1 MREVERMAFLD
12 ENYLLTNPT
21 AREIYPLVK
30 DLPIVDAHNHS
41 DVKEIVENRGWNDI
55 WEVEAATDH
64 YVWELMRRRNVPEE
78 KITGKASNYEKWL
91 ALAEVFPKFVGNPT
105 YEWIHLDLRR
115 RFGIH
120 EIISKDTAQIIWNK
134 AKESLQSDDMKPQKL
149 LQNMGVEIMCTT
161 NDPAEDLYYHK
172 LAREKVS
179 GTKILP
185 TWRPDRFCKVH
196 SLNFKTFVA
205 QLEER
210 TNVSI
215 AKLSDFVEALKKTH
229 DRFDELGCVCSDHA
243 LLEPIV
249 QRIDEKTA
257 SEIFEK
263 ALKSSVSYEE
273 HLKFQSFMMYKFAEM
288 NAEKN
293 WAMQLHIGAMRD
305 YRVQLFERLGPDSGG
320 DIIAGF
326 VDVARGMKDFFN
338 DFDGKLKIV
347 LYCMDMNYLPVMA
360 TIARSF
366 ENVFLGAPWWFND
379 SPLGMRTH
387 LEYIA
392 SVDLLS
398 NFVGMV
404 TDSRKL
410 MSYGSRTEMFRRVL
424 CDVVGTIMERGQIP
438 LREAIELCLELSYS
452 RPKEFFFGR

>member
-1 MREVERMAFLD
+1 MAFLD
-12 ENYLLTNPT
+12 ENYLLSCET
-21 AREIYPLVK
+21 AKQLYQLVK

-41 DVKEIVENRGWNDI
+41 DAREIVENKGWNDI
-55 WEVEAATDH
+55 WEAEAATDH
-64 YVWELMRRRNVPEE
+64 YVWELMRRRGVPEE

-115 RFGIH
+115 RFSIN
-120 EIISKDTAQIIWNK
+120 EIISKETAQIIWNK
-134 AKESLQSDDMKPQKL
+134 AKEKLQSDDMKPQKL
-149 LQNMGVEIMCTT
+149 LRDMNVEIMCTT
-161 NDPAEDLYYHK
+161 NDPAEDLHYHE
-172 LAREKVS
+172 LARERVE
-179 GTKILP
+179 GVKILP

-196 SLNFKTFVA
+196 SPDFKKFVS

-215 AKLSDFVEALKKTH
+215 TGLSAFVEALKKTH
-229 DRFDELGCVCSDHA
+229 DRFAKLGCVCSDHA
-243 LLEPIV
+243 LLDPIV
-249 QRIDEKTA
+249 HRVSESEA
-257 SEIFEK
+257 SRIFEK
-263 ALKSSVSYEE
+263 ALKEPVSYEE
-273 HLKFQSFMMYKFAEM
+273 HLKFQSYMMYRFAEM
-288 NAEKN
+288 NSEKD

-305 YRVQLFERLGPDSGG
+305 YRIKLFERLGPDSGG

-326 VDVARGMKDFFN
+326 VDVARGMKNFFN
-338 DFDGKLKIV
+338 DFDGKLRIV
-347 LYCMDMNYLPVMA
+347 LYCMDTSYLPVMA
-360 TIARSF
+360 TIARAF

-379 SPLGMRTH
+379 SPFGMRWH

-424 CDVVGTIMERGQIP
+424 CDVVGTMVERGQIP
-438 LREAIELCLELSYS
+438 LGEAIELCRELSYS

>member
-1 MREVERMAFLD
+1 
-12 ENYLLTNPT
+12 
-21 AREIYPLVK
+21 
-30 DLPIVDAHNHS
+30 
-41 DVKEIVENRGWNDI
+41 
-55 WEVEAATDH
+55 
-64 YVWELMRRRNVPEE
+64 
-78 KITGKASNYEKWL
+78 
-91 ALAEVFPKFVGNPT
+91 
-105 YEWIHLDLRR
+105 
-115 RFGIH
+115 
-120 EIISKDTAQIIWNK
+120 
-134 AKESLQSDDMKPQKL
+134 
-149 LQNMGVEIMCTT
+149 
-161 NDPAEDLYYHK
+161 
-172 LAREKVS
+172 
-179 GTKILP
+179 
-185 TWRPDRFCKVH
+185 
-196 SLNFKTFVA
+196 
-205 QLEER
+205 
-210 TNVSI
+210 
-215 AKLSDFVEALKKTH
+215 
-229 DRFDELGCVCSDHA
+229 

-305 YRVQLFERLGPDSGG
+305 YRVKLFERLGPDSGG

-347 LYCMDMNYLPVMA
+347 LYCMDTSYLPVMA

-424 CDVVGTIMERGQIP
+424 CDVVGTMVELGQIP

>member
-1 MREVERMAFLD
+1 MAFLD
-12 ENYLLTNPT
+12 ENYLLSCET
-21 AREIYPLVK
+21 ARQLYQLVK

-41 DVKEIVENRGWNDI
+41 DAREIVENKGWNDI
-55 WEVEAATDH
+55 WEAEAATDH
-64 YVWELMRRRNVPEE
+64 YVWELMRRRGVQEE

-115 RFGIH
+115 RFSIN
-120 EIISKDTAQIIWNK
+120 EIICKETAQIIWNK
-134 AKESLQSDDMKPQKL
+134 AKEKLQSEDMKPQKL
-149 LQNMGVEIMCTT
+149 LRDMNVEIMCTT
-161 NDPAEDLYYHK
+161 NDPAEDLHYHE
-172 LAREKVS
+172 LARERVE
-179 GTKILP
+179 GVKILP

-196 SLNFKTFVA
+196 SPDFKKFVS

-215 AKLSDFVEALKKTH
+215 TDLSTFVDALKKTH
-229 DRFDELGCVCSDHA
+229 DRFAELGCVCSDHA

-249 QRIDEKTA
+249 HRVSESEA
-257 SEIFEK
+257 SRIFEK
-263 ALKSSVSYEE
+263 ALKESVSYEE
-273 HLKFQSFMMYKFAEM
+273 HLKFQSYMMYRFAEM
-288 NAEKN
+288 NSEKD
-293 WAMQLHIGAMRD
+293 WAMQLHVGAMRD
-305 YRVQLFERLGPDSGG
+305 YRIKLFESLGPDSGG

-338 DFDGKLKIV
+338 DFDGKLRIV
-347 LYCMDMNYLPVMA
+347 LYCMDTSYLPVMA
-360 TIARSF
+360 TIARAF

-379 SPLGMRTH
+379 SPFGMRWH
-387 LEYIA
+387 LEYVA

-398 NFVGMV
+398 NLVGMV

-424 CDVVGTIMERGQIP
+424 CDVVGTMVERGQIP
-438 LREAIELCLELSYS
+438 LGEAIEVCRELSYL